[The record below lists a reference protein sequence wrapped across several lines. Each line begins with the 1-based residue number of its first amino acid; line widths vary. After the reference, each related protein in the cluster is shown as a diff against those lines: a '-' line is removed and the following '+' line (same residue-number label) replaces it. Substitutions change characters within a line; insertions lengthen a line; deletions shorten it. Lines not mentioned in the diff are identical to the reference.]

1 MLDLFSRA
9 FGPWVRSVTPTSL
22 RADLIAG
29 MLSALL
35 VLPQGFAFASLAGLP
50 PEYGLYTALLPCVV
64 AALFGSSWHMVTG
77 PTNANSLALFAT
89 LAPLAVVGS
98 PAYIQLALA
107 VTLMVGVM
115 QWLVGVLRLGSAANF
130 ISPSALRGF
139 MTGAAAL
146 IALHSLTDF
155 FGLAPPSDHGTGG
168 LLVHLSQNLSA
179 SATAAWLVGAC
190 TLALAVLL
198 KRLLPRWP
206 YMLVALIAGSS
217 MAAWLNSA
225 LFGNSLGNSL
235 WLGSTVKV
243 VGAIPAIWPAFH
255 WPGVKLD
262 RLPELLSI
270 AFALTIVALGQSISV
285 AKTVALRSGQA
296 IDANREFRGQGAAN
310 IVGSFFSCYVACG
323 SVNRSTPNFEAG
335 ARTPLAAVFSAGL
348 LLLLLAFTAPLLSHI
363 ALPAIAALLLLVA
376 WSLFDVPGWKKL
388 WRQSRADFSIAAVT
402 ALATVS
408 IRLEMAIL
416 LGTMLSLVVYLHRTS
431 RPPMRVMGF
440 DAPASVDSASKSE
453 RPFVVLSADN
463 SAALPQALPECPQLK
478 MIRMEGEVYFG
489 AVPHVSDALRDL
501 RAPTHAPKHLLV
513 MAKSMNFIDAAAADL
528 WRAELTARR
537 AAGGDLY
544 FHRPRPEVL
553 AFWQRVDYIQALGE
567 DHIFATKR
575 AAIANIFKRLDKDVC
590 ARCSVRLFDECQT
603 IVPPLPTPA
612 PAVRQ
617 LP

>member
-1 MLDLFSRA
+1 MIELFSRAFGSSFGRA
-9 FGPWVRSVTPTSL
+9 FGPWVRSVNPTTL

-29 MLSALL
+29 VLSALL

-64 AALFGSSWHMVTG
+64 AALWGSSWHMVTG

-89 LAPLAVVGS
+89 LAPLAAVGS
-98 PAYIQLALA
+98 PAYIQLALV
-107 VTLMVGVM
+107 VTVMVGVM

-146 IALHSLTDF
+146 IALHSLIDF
-155 FGLAPPSDHGTGG
+155 FGLKAPLQHGTGAVLSHLG
-168 LLVHLSQNLSA
+168 ESLGRSAPAALIVSSFTLV
-179 SATAAWLVGAC
+179 
-190 TLALAVLL
+190 LAVVL

-206 YMLVALIAGSS
+206 YMLMALIAGSGLAYF
-217 MAAWLNSA
+217 MGGAV
-225 LFGNSLGNSL
+225 
-235 WLGSTVKV
+235 STV
-243 VGAIPAIWPAFH
+243 GTIPAIWPTFH
-255 WPGVKLD
+255 LPEVKLD
-262 RLPELLSI
+262 SLPELLSI
-270 AFALTIVALGQSISV
+270 AFALTIVAMGQAISV
-285 AKTVALRSGQA
+285 AKTIAARSGQA

-310 IVGSFFSCYVACG
+310 IVGGFFSCYVACG
-323 SVNRSTPNFEAG
+323 SVNRSMPNFEAG

-388 WRQSRADFSIAAVT
+388 WQQSRADFSIAAVT

-440 DAPASVDSASKSE
+440 DAPASGAQTE
-453 RPFVVLSADN
+453 RPFVVLAN
-463 SAALPQALPECPQLK
+463 VTEANTQRNAALPECPQLK

-501 RAPTHAPKHLLV
+501 RAQPGAPKHLLV

-537 AAGGDLY
+537 AEGGDLY
-544 FHRPRPEVL
+544 FHRPRPEVI
-553 AFWQRVDYIQALGE
+553 AFWQRVDYIKALGE
-567 DHIFATKR
+567 GHIFATKR
-575 AAIANIFKRLDKDVC
+575 AAISTIFNRLDRDIC
-590 ARCSVRLFDECQT
+590 ARCTVRLFDECQA
-603 IVPPLPTPA
+603 LPK
-612 PAVRQ
+612 
-617 LP
+617 L

>member
-1 MLDLFSRA
+1 MTELFSRA
-9 FGPWVRSVTPTSL
+9 FGSAAGRAFGSAFGRAFGPWVHAVNATTL

-29 MLSALL
+29 VLSALL
-35 VLPQGFAFASLAGLP
+35 VLPQAFAFASLAGMP

-77 PTNANSLALFAT
+77 PTNANSLALLAT

-98 PAYIQLALA
+98 PAYIQLALV

-155 FGLAPPSDHGTGG
+155 FGLPSPAHHGTGA
-168 LLVHLSQNLSA
+168 LLMHFGEQWGRAVP
-179 SATAAWLVGAC
+179 AALIVSMFTLV
-190 TLALAVLL
+190 LAMLL
-198 KRLLPRWP
+198 KRFLPRWP
-206 YMLVALIAGSS
+206 FMLMALIAGS
-217 MAAWLNSA
+217 A
-225 LFGNSLGNSL
+225 LAHFMSSGA
-235 WLGSTVKV
+235 VKV
-243 VGAIPAIWPAFH
+243 VGPIPAIWPTFH
-255 WPGVKLD
+255 APEVKFES
-262 RLPELLSI
+262 LPDLLSI
-270 AFALTIVALGQSISV
+270 AFALTIVALGQAISV
-285 AKTVALRSGQA
+285 AKTIAAKSGQA
-296 IDANREFRGQGAAN
+296 IDANREFRAQGAAN
-310 IVGSFFSCYVACG
+310 IVGGFFSCYVACG
-323 SVNRSTPNFEAG
+323 SVNRSMPNYEAG
-335 ARTPLAAVFSAGL
+335 ARTPLAAVFSALL
-348 LLLLLAFTAPLLSHI
+348 LLLLLAFSAPLLAKI

-376 WSLFDVPGWKKL
+376 WSLFDVVGWKKL
-388 WRQSRADFSIAAVT
+388 WQQSRADFSIAAVT
-402 ALATVS
+402 ALATVT

-440 DAPASVDSASKSE
+440 DHAASGGITE
-453 RPFVVLSADN
+453 RPFVVISNVASAN
-463 SAALPQALPECPQLK
+463 VAEGKSSSPAALPECPQLK

-501 RAPTHAPKHLLV
+501 RAAPNAPQHLLV

-537 AAGGDLY
+537 AEGGDLY

-553 AFWQRVDYIQALGE
+553 AFWQRVDYIKALGE

-575 AAIANIFKRLDKDVC
+575 AAIATIFNRLDRDVC
-590 ARCSVRLFDECQT
+590 ARCTVRLFDECQA
-603 IVPPLPTPA
+603 LPKPELQT
-612 PAVRQ
+612 
-617 LP
+617 

>member
-1 MLDLFSRA
+1 
-9 FGPWVRSVTPTSL
+9 
-22 RADLIAG
+22 

-50 PEYGLYTALLPCVV
+50 PEYGLYTALIPCVI

-115 QWLVGVLRLGSAANF
+115 QWLVGALRLGSAANF

-155 FGLAPPSDHGTGG
+155 FGLAAPALHGTGG
-168 LLVHLSQNLSA
+168 LLVHLSENLGATS
-179 SATAAWLVGAC
+179 TAALLVGAC
-190 TLALAVLL
+190 TLALAVFL
-198 KRLLPRWP
+198 KRMLPRWP
-206 YMLVALIAGSS
+206 FMLIALVAG
-217 MAAWLNSA
+217 SA
-225 LFGNSLGNSL
+225 LAALLANGP
-235 WLGSTVKV
+235 TVGGTIKV
-243 VGAIPAIWPAFH
+243 VGPIPAIWPSFH
-255 WPGVKLD
+255 WPGVRLD
-262 RLPELLSI
+262 SLSELLSI

-388 WRQSRADFSIAAVT
+388 WQQSRADFAIAAVT
-402 ALATVS
+402 ALATIS

-431 RPPMRVMGF
+431 RPPIRVMGF
-440 DAPASVDSASKSE
+440 DAPASVDPARKSE
-453 RPFVVLSADN
+453 RPFVVLSADTA
-463 SAALPQALPECPQLK
+463 AALPQALPECPQIK

-501 RAPTHAPKHLLV
+501 RAQSGAPKHLLV

-537 AAGGDLY
+537 AEGGDLY

-553 AFWQRVDYIQALGE
+553 AFWQRVDYLKALGE

-575 AAIANIFKRLDKDVC
+575 AAIATIFNRLDKDVC
-590 ARCSVRLFDECQT
+590 ARCTVRLFDECQT
-603 IVPPLPTPA
+603 IVPPLPTP
-612 PAVRQ
+612 PLVP
-617 LP
+617 LPGALQPT

>member
-1 MLDLFSRA
+1 M
-9 FGPWVRSVTPTSL
+9 RSVTPTSL

-107 VTLMVGVM
+107 VTFMVGVM

-155 FGLAPPSDHGTGG
+155 FGLPSPSNHGTGG
-168 LLVHLSQNLSA
+168 LLLHLSQNLSA
-179 SATAAWLVGAC
+179 SATGACLVGVC

-206 YMLVALIAGSS
+206 YMLIALVAGS
-217 MAAWLNSA
+217 ALAAWLNGAWLNSA
-225 LFGNSLGNSL
+225 SLGNSL
-235 WLGSTVKV
+235 WHGGAVKV

-255 WPGVKLD
+255 WPGIKLD
-262 RLPELLSI
+262 SLPELLSI

-296 IDANREFRGQGAAN
+296 IDANREFAGQGAAN

-431 RPPMRVMGF
+431 RPPIRVMGF
-440 DAPASVDSASKSE
+440 DAPASVDPASKSE
-453 RPFVVLSADN
+453 RPFVVISADKA
-463 SAALPQALPECPQLK
+463 AALPQALAECPQIK

-489 AVPHVSDALRDL
+489 AVPHVSDALRDM
-501 RAPTHAPKHLLV
+501 RAQAEAPKHLLV

-537 AAGGDLY
+537 AVGGDLY

-553 AFWQRVDYIQALGE
+553 VFWQRVDYIQALGQ

-575 AAIANIFKRLDKDVC
+575 AAIASIFERLDKDVC
-590 ARCSVRLFDECQT
+590 ARCTVRLFDECQKLPP
-603 IVPPLPTPA
+603 VPTVSPA
-612 PAVRQ
+612 PK
-617 LP
+617 PP

>member
-1 MLDLFSRA
+1 MIDFFSRA
-9 FGPWVRSVTPTSL
+9 FGPWVRGVSSTTL

-98 PAYIQLALA
+98 PAYIQLALI

-146 IALHSLTDF
+146 IAVHSLTDF
-155 FGLAPPSDHGTGG
+155 FGLASPAKHGTAG
-168 LLVHLSQNLSA
+168 LLWHLRENLGSA
-179 SATAAWLVGAC
+179 ASSSLLVGAG
-190 TLALAVLL
+190 TLALAVLM

-206 YMLVALIAGSS
+206 FMLMALVAGSAL
-217 MAAWLNSA
+217 AAWLNSSA
-225 LFGNSLGNSL
+225 LLG
-235 WLGSTVKV
+235 GGVKV
-243 VGAIPAIWPAFH
+243 VGPIPAIWPTFH

-262 RLPELLSI
+262 SLFELLPI

-285 AKTVALRSGQA
+285 AKTVAMRSGQA

-323 SVNRSTPNFEAG
+323 SVNRSMPNLEAG
-335 ARTPLAAVFSAGL
+335 ARTPLAAVFSAVL
-348 LLLLLAFTAPLLSHI
+348 LLLLLAFTAPLLSLI

-376 WSLFDVPGWKKL
+376 WSLFDVPGWNKL
-388 WRQSRADFSIAAVT
+388 WRQSHADFAIAAAT
-402 ALATVS
+402 ALATIS

-431 RPPMRVMGF
+431 RPPIRVMGF
-440 DAPASVDSASKSE
+440 DAPTTPVGAGVSGTSGMPGTSD
-453 RPFVVLSADN
+453 RPFVVLGTDTT
-463 SAALPQALPECPQLK
+463 AALSSNALAECPQLK

-489 AVPHVSDALRDL
+489 AVPHVSDALREL
-501 RAPTHAPKHLLV
+501 RSRPGAAKHLLV

-528 WRAELTARR
+528 WHAELIARR
-537 AAGGDLY
+537 AQGGDLY

-553 AFWQRVDYIQALGE
+553 AFWKRVDYIDALGA

-575 AAIANIFKRLDKDVC
+575 AAIATIFTRLDKDVC
-590 ARCSVRLFDECQT
+590 ARCTVRLFDECQLLP
-603 IVPPLPTPA
+603 PPLH
-612 PAVRQ
+612 
-617 LP
+617 